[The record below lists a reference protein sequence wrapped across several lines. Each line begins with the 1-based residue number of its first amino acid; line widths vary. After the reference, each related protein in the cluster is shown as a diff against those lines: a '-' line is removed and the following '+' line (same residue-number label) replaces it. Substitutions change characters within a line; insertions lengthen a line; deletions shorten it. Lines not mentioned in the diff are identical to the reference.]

1 MKLSEVNIDITKKF
15 LRIDYDHD
23 DELIGIISESAKG
36 YIRSF
41 TGLPDGRLDEYPE
54 IVHAYICLCS
64 DMYDNNTVSAA
75 NVRENPTVRQI
86 LLSVA
91 ENYV

>member
-41 TGLPDGRLDEYPE
+41 TGLSDERLDKYPE
-54 IVHAYICLCS
+54 VVHAYICLCS
-64 DMYDNNTVSAA
+64 DMYDNNAVTVT
-75 NVRENPTVRQI
+75 NGRDNPTVRQI
-86 LLSVA
+86 LMSIA